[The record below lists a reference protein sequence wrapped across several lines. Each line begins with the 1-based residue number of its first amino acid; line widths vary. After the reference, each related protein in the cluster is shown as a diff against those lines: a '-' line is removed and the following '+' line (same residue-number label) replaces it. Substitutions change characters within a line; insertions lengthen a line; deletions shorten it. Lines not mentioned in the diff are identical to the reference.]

1 MISYGSRRLGILLL
15 CQTENITF
23 IYLTGLPT
31 FVILT
36 KTEKVSS
43 GNVTGVWGVKRKQDE
58 FKLGH
63 FFYNRI

>member
-1 MISYGSRRLGILLL
+1 MYCMSKKSDPFNIVSYDIIWVKTVGNLLL

-43 GNVTGVWGVKRKQDE
+43 GNVTGV
-58 FKLGH
+58 
-63 FFYNRI
+63 